1 MKLEN
6 RLRTSV
12 AAVALTLSAGA
23 WAMTP
28 LDQSNRGPYSP
39 QGSSMTQDDF
49 GNEVHSRDF
58 SGTYELENS
67 GRGSS
72 LSMEGSSARIQED
85 ENSASGNSWNSSNN
99 GSSQSIEDEAAAN
112 QDAFDWPAAG
122 SESAPSTGDQ
132 LSGNPADTQGSVG
145 SDVAGSGYTSDSD
158 LTASSGE
165 GTQEDQLVVIVPED
179 WEGSVPDL
187 VAAIEQSSDDS
198 ALVVIDGEASGDD
211 ASSNVPDEVP
221 PSYPK

>member
-12 AAVALTLSAGA
+12 AAVALALSAGA

-28 LDQSNRGPYSP
+28 VDESNRGVYSP
-39 QGSSMTQDDF
+39 QGSSVTQDDF

-85 ENSASGNSWNSSNN
+85 ENSASGNSWDASDS
-99 GSSQSIEDEAAAN
+99 GSSQSVEDEAAAN
-112 QDAFDWPAAG
+112 QDAFDWSAAS
-122 SESAPSTGDQ
+122 SESPASSGDELATNEAAQ
-132 LSGNPADTQGSVG
+132 GPAIS
-145 SDVAGSGYTSDSD
+145 SDVAGSGYTKDSD
-158 LTASSGE
+158 LMASSDE

-187 VAAIEQSSDDS
+187 IAAIEQSSDDS
-198 ALVVIDGEASGDD
+198 ALVVIDGEASGGDT
-211 ASSNVPDEVP
+211 SSNVPEEVA
-221 PSYPK
+221 PSYPE